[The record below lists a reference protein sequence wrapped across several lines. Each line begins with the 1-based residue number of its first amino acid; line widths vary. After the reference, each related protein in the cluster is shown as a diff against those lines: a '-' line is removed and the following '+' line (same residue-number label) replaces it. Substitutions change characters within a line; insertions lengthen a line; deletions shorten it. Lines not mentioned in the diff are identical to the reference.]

1 MNEHPAVRLKN
12 FPVSFFSMVMG
23 LSGLTIAWEKAQ
35 ATLQLPFS
43 ISGFLLLL
51 TGTVFILLA
60 LFYLTKLARYPQAVA
75 EEVRHPVKLSFFA
88 TVSVSLILLSI
99 CSVHAV
105 PVLSKGLW
113 ITGTLAQMLF
123 TLYIMGAWIHH
134 ENFEIHHMNPAWFIP
149 VVGNILVPIA
159 GVAHGFTEISWFF
172 FSVGLF
178 FGLVLLTIIFYR
190 IIFHQPLPARLL
202 PTLFIFIAPP
212 AVGFLAYVNLTGEL
226 DAFARVLYHTGLF
239 LTLLLLTQFRRFARL
254 KFFLSW
260 WAYSF
265 PLAAITVATLLMYER
280 SGIGT
285 YQVLSVILLGLV
297 SLVALMLVVRT
308 AMAVGRDEICVE
320 EG

>member
-1 MNEHPAVRLKN
+1 MNEHPTVRLKN

-23 LSGLTIAWEKAQ
+23 LSGLTIAWDKAQ

-51 TGTVFILLA
+51 TGAVFILLS

-113 ITGTLAQMLF
+113 ITGALAQMLF

-172 FSVGLF
+172 FSIGLF

-212 AVGFLAYVNLTGEL
+212 AVGFLAYVNLTGVL

-239 LTLLLLTQFRRFARL
+239 LTLLLLTQFQRFARL

-280 SGIGT
+280 SGIGA
-285 YQVLSVILLGLV
+285 YQVLSLILLGLV
-297 SLVALMLVVRT
+297 SVVALMLVVRT

-320 EG
+320 EA